1 MPAAPIS
8 HRKSMSYLKH
18 PIMTARQTHG
28 KAILINFCIFFI
40 VMSLNKKRNTKACM
54 TMFKRPSSCRLCSD
68 YCLVTVALRV
78 FTLNVPSD
86 VFTLY
91 TPFLAETSLA
101 VIPIKEKLP
110 SSFRLM
116 L

>member
-8 HRKSMSYLKH
+8 HRKSISYLKH
-18 PIMTARQTHG
+18 PIMTARQNHG
-28 KAILINFCIFFI
+28 KAILIN
-40 VMSLNKKRNTKACM
+40 TKVRM
-54 TMFKRPSSCRLCSD
+54 TMFKRPSSCRLCSA
-68 YCLVTVALRV
+68 YCFVTVALRV

-91 TPFLAETSLA
+91 TPFLAETSWA